1 MNVQQMCFIG
11 LAEVQFIQ
19 GHYEKSTMTFTE
31 FNSEFQSDSRLPD
44 AILMIAESVV
54 NFATAEQACQIF
66 QDLPQL
72 LDQPPES
79 FTKRLGELK
88 QDKACAN

>member
-1 MNVQQMCFIG
+1 
-11 LAEVQFIQ
+11 
-19 GHYEKSTMTFTE
+19 MTFTE

-66 QDLPQL
+66 ADLPQL

-79 FTKRLGELK
+79 FTTRLDELK